1 MRRVVITGVGAV
13 TPVGLDA
20 ASTWAALL
28 EGQSGVGLVTLFDAR
43 EFPVKIAGEVKGFD
57 ASGRIE
63 PKELR
68 RIQKLVT
75 QHQGEFLEAWHG
87 HLGAGG

>member
-28 EGQSGVGLVTLFDAR
+28 EGQSGVGLVTLLEYGQVVYGGDA
-43 EFPVKIAGEVKGFD
+43 EAEALPPGSPEGSD
-57 ASGRIE
+57 SEGRSE
-63 PKELR
+63 KS
-68 RIQKLVT
+68 
-75 QHQGEFLEAWHG
+75 
-87 HLGAGG
+87 